1 MTPTQIL
8 ALVNSMTD
16 GTTVQRD
23 LVKFQKKYYPAEKPG
38 TVVSGYWKGFRKRN
52 RHLVVLKR
60 GQKYEFHRSV
70 WSTYADFAHMYDQ
83 VIEELQ
89 NANLVELLEA
99 PKFMDKDGKELNEYD
114 AFSCKVTHDILRQE
128 MCLVV
133 DKEGGKR
140 IKREMKMWSVSCNY
154 AKEG

>member
-1 MTPTQIL
+1 MARL
-8 ALVNSMTD
+8 
-16 GTTVQRD
+16 D
-23 LVKFQKKYYPAEKPG
+23 LVAGKGSEKNRHF
-38 TVVSGYWKGFRKRN
+38 VVS
-52 RHLVVLKR
+52 KR
-60 GQKYEFHRSV
+60 GQKYETYRSA
-70 WSTYADFAHMYDQ
+70 WITYANFDQMCDQ